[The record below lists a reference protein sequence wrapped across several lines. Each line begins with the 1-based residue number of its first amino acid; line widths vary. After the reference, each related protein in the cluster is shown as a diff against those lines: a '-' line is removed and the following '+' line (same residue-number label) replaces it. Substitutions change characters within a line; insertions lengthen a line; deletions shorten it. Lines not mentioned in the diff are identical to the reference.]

1 MSRSHTGRQYEPH
14 IQDGESADALIAG
27 SVDDLERS
35 QSHRSAVVDPRPRD
49 YDRHDQRRAISSIDA
64 KDQSAIGIFPH
75 VRRAIFP
82 CMGVRVDTHPHPVA
96 KPFSSQIPTLTSGRI
111 LMIDDPMYSKSR
123 ATSDR
128 FTNID
133 IRETLD
139 VADYEGTTDV
149 DLLREASADRPSGK
163 SIDVRLFPTLNNAF
177 ADLSERLSMRPLP
190 PAASPPLRSNKIRR
204 STLKS
209 SPTIRPPLGPTPGA
223 R

>member
-1 MSRSHTGRQYEPH
+1 
-14 IQDGESADALIAG
+14 
-27 SVDDLERS
+27 
-35 QSHRSAVVDPRPRD
+35 
-49 YDRHDQRRAISSIDA
+49 
-64 KDQSAIGIFPH
+64 
-75 VRRAIFP
+75 
-82 CMGVRVDTHPHPVA
+82 MGVRVDTHPHPVA

-163 SIDVRLFPTLNNAF
+163 SIDVRLFPTLT
-177 ADLSERLSMRPLP
+177 RLRGFVVGR
-190 PAASPPLRSNKIRR
+190 AGF
-204 STLKS
+204 
-209 SPTIRPPLGPTPGA
+209 TIFLDS
-223 R
+223 